1 MPDSELA
8 TVVPV
13 TSRKRRKHSSLTS
26 VSEQEK
32 LPTKRKLNLGEL
44 DSDSSG
50 LAELDI
56 SMLDADFST
65 LYSSEELDRVLV
77 GEKDHGL
84 NDFISISVDDYQ
96 PDGSGLPHLPIT
108 STETENIPPTPNALD
123 FCSTLHGSLYK
134 FVHIL
139 ITLSFLCTRIFILFL
154 FFFFRCW
161 RRPCW

>member
-8 TVVPV
+8 AVVPV
-13 TSRKRRKHSSLTS
+13 TSRKRRKHSTLTS

-65 LYSSEELDRVLV
+65 LYSSKELDRVLV
-77 GEKDHGL
+77 GEK
-84 NDFISISVDDYQ
+84 
-96 PDGSGLPHLPIT
+96 
-108 STETENIPPTPNALD
+108 
-123 FCSTLHGSLYK
+123 C
-134 FVHIL
+134 
-139 ITLSFLCTRIFILFL
+139 
-154 FFFFRCW
+154 
-161 RRPCW
+161 

>member
-1 MPDSELA
+1 MPDNELA

-13 TSRKRRKHSSLTS
+13 TSRKQRKRATLTS
-26 VSEQEK
+26 VSEQERK
-32 LPTKRKLNLGEL
+32 PTKRKLNLGEL
-44 DSDSSG
+44 DSESSG

-65 LYSSEELDRVLV
+65 LYSGEELDRVLV

-96 PDGSGLPHLPIT
+96 PDGSGLPHLPLT

-139 ITLSFLCTRIFILFL
+139 ITLLLFMYKNIYL
-154 FFFFRCW
+154 VSLNFF
-161 RRPCW
+161 